1 MYKRINITPLP
12 NSQQMGL
19 EVTTHLMKLNR
30 NGCIIIADL
39 FELYQYERKIVPV
52 FKVINVKKGVLI
64 YSEINMRKLTWLPDT
79 SMVS

>member
-1 MYKRINITPLP
+1 
-12 NSQQMGL
+12 MGL